1 MRVLALVLLLFGCI
15 SAEAKPNI
23 VIILTDDQ
31 NEALTLRND
40 PATGLPLLPKLKSL
54 MLDKGIRFTNSFVD
68 FPLCCPSRVSLL
80 TGQASHNHGIKHN
93 EIAKGGGWHAF
104 EAQEQATLPVWLK
117 GADYKTAWVGKY
129 LNEYNSDPA
138 SPPGWD
144 EWFAFYPRPGYYN
157 YSITDNGTVTSY
169 GSTEQDYSTD
179 VLASKAAAVIAETP
193 CYQPLFMVVAPYAP
207 HRDNPVSWYSTPPPR
222 YASDVPD
229 LKVPPVE
236 VNPANNEADVS
247 DKPGWIQELLRFGQ
261 RHPDPRPIMHERN
274 RQMVR
279 SLRAVDDLLEKVIL
293 ALEQQG
299 TLANTIICYTSDNG
313 FFYGEHR
320 IDFGK
325 TYGYEP
331 SLRVPLICRGPG
343 IPEGQTRDQMV
354 NNVDLSATILDWA
367 GAEPGRVLDGKSFA
381 PVIADEQTGWR
392 SAMFFDGT
400 FPNCQTEKCYSGVR
414 TLTRKYTKW
423 GDGFEELYDLTVD
436 PNETENKA
444 TDPAYAADL
453 TTLRALHETLKTCS
467 GASCWVQ

>member
-1 MRVLALVLLLFGCI
+1 MFRIAVFLIALVGSTFAWG
-15 SAEAKPNI
+15 KPNI
-23 VIILTDDQ
+23 IVILTDDQ
-31 NEALTLRND
+31 QEALTLRND

-54 MLDKGIRFTNSFVD
+54 MLDRGTRFTNSFVD

-80 TGQASHNHGIKHN
+80 TGQAAHNHGVKHN
-93 EIAKGGGWHAF
+93 EAEHGGGWSF
-104 EAQEQATLPVWLK
+104 YEPQQLNSLPVWLK

-129 LNEYNSDPA
+129 LNEYNSDPS

-157 YSITDNGTVTSY
+157 YSITDNGTVGSY
-169 GSTEQDYSTD
+169 GSSEQDYSTD
-179 VLASKAAAVIAETP
+179 VLAAKAAEVITETP
-193 CYQPLFMVVAPYAP
+193 CYEPLFMVVAPFAP
-207 HRDNPVSWYSTPPPR
+207 HRDQPGGSWYSTPPQR
-222 YASDVPD
+222 YAGDVPD
-229 LKVPPVE
+229 LKIPPGQE
-236 VNPANNEADVS
+236 NLAFNEADVS
-247 DKPGWIQELLRFGQ
+247 DKPGWIQNLLRFGE
-261 RHPDPRPIMHERN
+261 RNPDPRPEMHERN
-274 RQMVR
+274 RQAVR
-279 SLRAVDDLLEKVIL
+279 SLRAVDDLLETVIN

-325 TYGYEP
+325 IFGYEP

-343 IPEGQTRDQMV
+343 IPEGQTRDHLV
-354 NNVDLSATILDWA
+354 NNLDLTATILDWA

-392 SAMFFDGT
+392 SVMFFDGT

-423 GDGFEELYDLTVD
+423 GDGFEELYDMTLD
-436 PNETENKA
+436 PIENENKA
-444 TDPAYAADL
+444 SDPAYAADL
-453 TTLRALHETLKTCS
+453 TELRAKHETLKTCS
-467 GASCWVQ
+467 GAGCW